1 MIKNHDIICIEDL
14 NTKGM
19 LRNQKLAKGIS
30 DVSWSS
36 FEERLEY
43 KADWYGRTLI
53 KVDRWFPSS
62 QICSNCSHQNGK
74 KPLDIRK
81 WTCAKCHVHHDRDIN
96 ASKNILTEGLR
107 LHTLE

>member
-1 MIKNHDIICIEDL
+1 
-14 NTKGM
+14 M

-36 FEERLEY
+36 FEEKLEY
-43 KADWYGRTLI
+43 KANWYGRKLI

-62 QICSNCSHQNGK
+62 QICSNCDYQDGK
-74 KPLDIRK
+74 KLLNIRN
-81 WTCAKCHVHHDRDIN
+81 WTCAKCHAHHDRDIN

-107 LHTLE
+107 QHTLE